1 LPRPKRF
8 LYHSLYR
15 KLHAFVC
22 ACRDGTS
29 SWHGAAAIK
38 AVQYNSKR
46 CTHGLSL
53 ATSKMT
59 NKNDAGGAKHALTRW
74 GKSRFL
80 CVLRIVSCIYDSHCC
95 SCKDLLGGTPCR
107 EVLPAKKNSAER
119 YSLSPLLL
127 ARPCQVLIVMLPH
140 RRVGRLHDES
150 ARTVLEKG
158 LVPAAVWQ
166 GDQSPLRAEAFT
178 ISRPVPSVGP
188 VAPALNGETAVGVA
202 APCCGDDHLGTFLSG
217 SRPVYRNTGSCFLQR
232 ATPCR

>member
-1 LPRPKRF
+1 MMPEAPNTL
-8 LYHSLYR
+8 LL
-15 KLHAFVC
+15 V
-22 ACRDGTS
+22 
-29 SWHGAAAIK
+29 GARADSC
-38 AVQYNSKR
+38 V
-46 CTHGLSL
+46 
-53 ATSKMT
+53 
-59 NKNDAGGAKHALTRW
+59 
-74 GKSRFL
+74 F
-80 CVLRIVSCIYDSHCC
+80 CVL
-95 SCKDLLGGTPCR
+95 CR
-107 EVLPAKKNSAER
+107 VFMIRTAALAKICWEVLPAERYSLQQKNSADR

-202 APCCGDDHLGTFLSG
+202 APCCGDHHLGTFLSG

>member
-1 LPRPKRF
+1 MPRPKRF

-29 SWHGAAAIK
+29 CWHGAAAIK

-95 SCKDLLGGTPCR
+95 SCKDLQGGTPCR

-150 ARTVLEKG
+150 ARTVLEKAFVHASG
-158 LVPAAVWQ
+158 WQ
-166 GDQSPLRAEAFT
+166 ANQSPLRAVALI

-188 VAPALNGETAVGVA
+188 VAPALHNNTAVGVA
-202 APCCGDDHLGTFLSG
+202 APFRGDRNLGTFLSG
-217 SRPVYRNTGSCFLQR
+217 SRSVYRNTGSCFLQR